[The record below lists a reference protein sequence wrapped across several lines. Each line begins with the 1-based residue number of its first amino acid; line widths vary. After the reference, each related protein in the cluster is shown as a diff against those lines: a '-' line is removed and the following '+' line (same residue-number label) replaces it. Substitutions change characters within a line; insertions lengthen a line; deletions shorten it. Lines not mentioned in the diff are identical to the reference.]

1 MQEDGPVVQ
10 HIKKND
16 DKIVLSFKDKAS
28 RDKAK
33 TLLSKGNILS
43 KGEDGTDHEVFTSV
57 FAPRKSYPAIVR
69 FHDLDG
75 VEIFKGQNLTKER
88 SDQQTALI
96 NALENSNPALKG
108 KFHSVRLLYNHPN
121 TKSFLARIAL
131 FSKLLRDD
139 LVESGR
145 ILLGNRSHAMVEV
158 DPSKEVRQCTRCFK
172 FGHLVSF
179 CKVKFE
185 ECGKSSNTHTTA
197 SCTATP
203 AEIKCRNYSFP
214 HLATSPKCPA
224 LAKAVEQF
232 IKNNSTDKTLNAC
245 YHNANKQS
253 LATLIAFK
261 STFGTLAWRRFTS
274 PNC

>member
-1 MQEDGPVVQ
+1 M
-10 HIKKND
+10 
-16 DKIVLSFKDKAS
+16 
-28 RDKAK
+28 
-33 TLLSKGNILS
+33 
-43 KGEDGTDHEVFTSV
+43 

-145 ILLGNRSHAMVEV
+145 ILLGNRSHAVVQV
-158 DPSKEVRQCTRCFK
+158 DPSKEVRQCTRCFS

-185 ECGKSSNTHTTA
+185 ECGKSSNTTA

-203 AEIKCRNYSFP
+203 AEIKCRNCSFP

-232 IKNNSTDKTLNAC
+232 VKNNSTDKTLNAC
-245 YHNANKQS
+245 YHNAN
-253 LATLIAFK
+253 
-261 STFGTLAWRRFTS
+261 
-274 PNC
+274 

>member
-75 VEIFKGQNLTKER
+75 VEIFKGHNLTKER

-108 KFHSVRLLYNHPN
+108 KFHSVRLLYNRPN

-145 ILLGNRSHAMVEV
+145 ILLGNRSHAVVEV
-158 DPSKEVRQCTRCFK
+158 DPSKEVRQCTRCF
-172 FGHLVSF
+172 
-179 CKVKFE
+179 
-185 ECGKSSNTHTTA
+185 
-197 SCTATP
+197 
-203 AEIKCRNYSFP
+203 
-214 HLATSPKCPA
+214 
-224 LAKAVEQF
+224 
-232 IKNNSTDKTLNAC
+232 
-245 YHNANKQS
+245 
-253 LATLIAFK
+253 
-261 STFGTLAWRRFTS
+261 
-274 PNC
+274 